1 MNQVYQLFV
10 SAVLLFGGIVQAQ
23 GTPDA
28 SLPSEIVATEVP
40 KLPASVSLPK
50 VDRKC
55 TPENPLIGQLVN
67 CIVSVQHS
75 EDFSVNVVVPTGW
88 SAVQQAAA
96 IADSGD
102 GGLLTTRSLTKTP
115 LSMRKL
121 KLFGFA
127 VAWTHVSGA
136 KGTVEIPDNYVAMR
150 SLMASVDEPSF
161 RDFRAPTPDFETF
174 WSRHGVLPLVE
185 INWLLVG
192 LLAALV
198 LATIGAL
205 IMTYIQRHLASRD
218 VEEIPWKDP
227 RPAHVIAEEALE
239 LLAAEHL
246 PEQGQVLA
254 FYLRLSEIL
263 RTYLENRFGLA
274 VARGTDE
281 RGEETGLRFP
291 AATSEEIE
299 AALSQHELINQEG
312 FTTLMEC
319 LSLMDYVI
327 FGGIRPHVGQTEAD
341 RRRIRYCIGL
351 TKAPESETTQ
361 DEVLTSSGTT
371 QAPRTLSEESL
382 REAFDLSETDSE
394 ESDSSETASVEVDK
408 T

>member
-10 SAVLLFGGIVQAQ
+10 FAVLLFGGIVQAQ
-23 GTPDA
+23 GTADA
-28 SLPSEIVATEVP
+28 ALPSKVAETEIP
-40 KLPASVSLPK
+40 RLPASVSPPK
-50 VDRKC
+50 VARKC
-55 TPENPLIGQLVN
+55 TPENPLIGQVVD

-75 EDFSVNVVVPTGW
+75 EDFSVNIVMPSGW
-88 SAVQQAAA
+88 SGVQQAAA
-96 IADSGD
+96 ISDSGE
-102 GGLLTTRSLTKTP
+102 GGLMTTRSLTKTP

-121 KLFGFA
+121 KLFGFS

-136 KGTVEIPDNYVAMR
+136 KGTIEIPDEYVAMR

-174 WSRHGVLPLVE
+174 WSRHGTLPLIE

-192 LLAALV
+192 LLAAFV
-198 LATIGAL
+198 LTMIGAL
-205 IMTYIQRHLASRD
+205 IMAYIQRRLSSRD
-218 VEEIPWKDP
+218 VEEVPWKDP
-227 RPAHVIAEEALE
+227 RPAHIIAEEALE

-246 PEQGQVLA
+246 PEQGLVLD

-274 VARGTDE
+274 VSRGIDQ

-299 AALSQHELINQEG
+299 VALSQHEVINQEG
-312 FTTLMEC
+312 FATLMEC
-319 LSLMDYVI
+319 LSLIDYVI
-327 FGGIRPHVGQTEAD
+327 FGGVRPHVGQTEAD
-341 RRRIRYCIGL
+341 RRRIRYCIAL
-351 TKAPESETTQ
+351 TKAPELATIQDGLVTTQ
-361 DEVLTSSGTT
+361 VTVQVPQNLAG
-371 QAPRTLSEESL
+371 ESL
-382 REAFDLSETDSE
+382 RE
-394 ESDSSETASVEVDK
+394 ESDFSEAASVEVDK